1 MAQQYTAQQIADAYR
16 DTVGAGTMTEAQFV
30 QAAANLGI
38 TQGQLLAGAQ
48 TITGVAPD
56 ITALPQ
62 QEVVNYLRASSP
74 TRINVT
80 GAENQSEGGGMVY
93 TAPGGLAGG
102 GNMLRPTYRPGSGEG
117 AVDTLTGFT
126 RPLTPEFDP
135 SFAGGQ
141 FGNYVGVYDPQGN
154 LVDIRFQQQER
165 HGGFVR
171 ENLQYIGPLLVGG
184 AALAGAT
191 LGAGATG
198 GSLGGSGATGA
209 VGGGGPINPLD
220 LIGSDWALGAA
231 TGPTGGLLPTV
242 TTAGGKTLTAANL
255 FAAGAAAA
263 APGALSQ
270 AASTARDVRD
280 IARTGGDLVNLGDG
294 QNNAN
299 NNRTVTTGGDNANNN
314 RTVTTGGDDDIRS
327 VIDQALRDAGLDVDE
342 NGNLRTTTTGNN
354 DRTGGLSDEDF
365 RRVIDDALRDSGYD
379 LNYDDYAQ
387 IVEQLNDER
396 ANFQR
401 EFTRLTREQQQE
413 LNRLREQGNNNR
425 GGNQGGLGNLG
436 GTNLGGLGIGDLLG
450 LLGTAYGGREA
461 AEASREA
468 AQIQAQLGREGLALQ
483 REMFERQIGLQEP
496 FRQAGMGA
504 QNRLLDL
511 LGIGYS
517 PEQLATLYRDR
528 VGAGGATEAQFVN
541 WARSQGVSDA
551 RLNEAR
557 DMVLGR
563 TPDALMRAYRERVV
577 PGGMSE
583 AEFVNWAKSQGYSDS
598 IMGQARNMLLG
609 RPVGGS
615 IMSEFGSAARPFS
628 MEAFQQDPGYSF
640 RLGEGLKALERSA
653 AARGGLLS
661 GGTGKALQRYG
672 QEAAS
677 QEYGNAFN
685 RFYTERQNLLNPLL
699 SLSGRGQ
706 TASSELGQQAGQ
718 FGQAGAN
725 QLGQIGNVMAAGTVG
740 STNAINQAIG
750 QGVSIYNNAQN
761 RNMLGQLYGMR

>member
-1 MAQQYTAQQIADAYR
+1 
-16 DTVGAGTMTEAQFV
+16 
-30 QAAANLGI
+30 
-38 TQGQLLAGAQ
+38 
-48 TITGVAPD
+48 
-56 ITALPQ
+56 
-62 QEVVNYLRASSP
+62 
-74 TRINVT
+74 
-80 GAENQSEGGGMVY
+80 
-93 TAPGGLAGG
+93 
-102 GNMLRPTYRPGSGEG
+102 
-117 AVDTLTGFT
+117 
-126 RPLTPEFDP
+126 
-135 SFAGGQ
+135 
-141 FGNYVGVYDPQGN
+141 
-154 LVDIRFQQQER
+154 
-165 HGGFVR
+165 
-171 ENLQYIGPLLVGG
+171 
-184 AALAGAT
+184 
-191 LGAGATG
+191 
-198 GSLGGSGATGA
+198 
-209 VGGGGPINPLD
+209 
-220 LIGSDWALGAA
+220 
-231 TGPTGGLLPTV
+231 
-242 TTAGGKTLTAANL
+242 
-255 FAAGAAAA
+255 
-263 APGALSQ
+263 
-270 AASTARDVRD
+270 
-280 IARTGGDLVNLGDG
+280 
-294 QNNAN
+294 
-299 NNRTVTTGGDNANNN
+299 
-314 RTVTTGGDDDIRS
+314 
-327 VIDQALRDAGLDVDE
+327 
-342 NGNLRTTTTGNN
+342 
-354 DRTGGLSDEDF
+354 
-365 RRVIDDALRDSGYD
+365 
-379 LNYDDYAQ
+379 
-387 IVEQLNDER
+387 
-396 ANFQR
+396 
-401 EFTRLTREQQQE
+401 
-413 LNRLREQGNNNR
+413 
-425 GGNQGGLGNLG
+425 
-436 GTNLGGLGIGDLLG
+436 
-450 LLGTAYGGREA
+450 
-461 AEASREA
+461 
-468 AQIQAQLGREGLALQ
+468 
-483 REMFERQIGLQEP
+483 MFERQIGLQEP